1 MTAEEKAAFFQR
13 MSTADIKEFLT
24 PNEIEEVAQA
34 QAQVDIMKAETM
46 YQMLDQGLV
55 FFSNEQAR
63 LLDYDNMIK
72 DYDNMINQLNISTLK
87 LGVRMLSADP

>member
-1 MTAEEKAAFFQR
+1 MGMTAEEKAAFFQR

-46 YQMLDQGLV
+46 YKMLDQGLV

-63 LLDYDNMIK
+63 LL